1 MYINIG
7 QNVLIKKN
15 NITAIFDIETTT
27 GSEITRNFLGKATK
41 RQEIVSVTEDLPRS
55 MIIYSENG
63 KNTIYVSSF
72 STSLLK
78 KRCLE
83 HNIIN

>member
-7 QNVLIKKN
+7 QNVMIKKN

-41 RQEIVSVTEDLPRS
+41 RKEIISVTEDLPKS
-55 MIIYSENG
+55 IIIYTENG
-63 KNTIYVSSF
+63 KNIIYVTSF
-72 STSLLK
+72 STALLK